1 MKPLERDRVEI
12 DRLDSEMAALF
23 AQRMTVVR
31 DVAARKQAEGL
42 PIRDADREQAVLER
56 NVGRIGDPDL
66 RPGYAAL
73 LRHQMAV
80 SRAYQEKLFSRADLC
95 VHQADAVCPIYL
107 KNGALRDA
115 GRYLDLDRRV
125 CIVTDDGTPSEYAA
139 ALAEHCAAPLIVTV
153 PAGEGSKS
161 VAVWADLLQR
171 MQNAGLTRS
180 DCVAAVGGGVVG
192 DLAGFAAA
200 SYLRGIDCYQIPTTL
215 LAMADA
221 SVGGKTALNLGGV
234 KNAVGAF
241 HQPQAVL
248 IDTAALNTLSSR
260 QLANGMAE
268 LLKMA
273 LTSDPALFALLRQP
287 RPPLRDALL
296 RALTVKLAVVEQDE
310 RETGLRR
317 VLNFGHTLGH
327 GIEAACGGSLLHGEC
342 VGLGM
347 LPMCAPHLRPQVE
360 AALAALGLPIRA
372 EFDPEAALTAIA
384 HDKKAD
390 AGGIQTVRVDEVGR
404 WRFEPASLSDLRPM
418 LNELLLNR

>member
-1 MKPLERDRVEI
+1 MKPLERDRAEI
-12 DRLDSEMAALF
+12 DRLDAEMAALY

-80 SRAYQEKLFSRADLC
+80 SRAYQETLLSRADLC
-95 VHQADAVCPIYL
+95 VHLADAVCPIYL
-107 KNGALRDA
+107 KDGALQDA

-139 ALAEHCAAPLIVTV
+139 ALAEHCTAPLIVTV

-161 VAVWADLLQR
+161 VVIWADLLQR
-171 MQNAGLTRS
+171 MQDAGLTRS

-221 SVGGKTALNLGGV
+221 SVGGKTALNFGGV

-248 IDTAALNTLSSR
+248 IDTTVLKTLPSR

-327 GIEAACGGSLLHGEC
+327 GIEAACGGRLLHGEC

-360 AALAALGLPIRA
+360 AALTALGLPIRA

-384 HDKKAD
+384 HDKKSNAD
-390 AGGIQTVRVDEVGR
+390 GIQTVRVDEVGR
-404 WRFEPASLSDLRPM
+404 WRFESASLSDLRPM
-418 LNELLLNR
+418 LNGLLLNR

>member
-1 MKPLERDRVEI
+1 MKPLERDRAEI
-12 DRLDSEMAALF
+12 DRLDAEMAALY

-42 PIRDADREQAVLER
+42 PVRDAAREQVVLER
-56 NVGRIGDPDL
+56 NVCRIADPDL

-73 LRHQMAV
+73 LRRQMAV
-80 SRAYQEKLFSRADLC
+80 SRAYQEKLLSRADLC
-95 VHQADAVCPIYL
+95 VQLAETVCPIYL
-107 KNGALRDA
+107 KDGALHEAD
-115 GRYLDLDRRV
+115 RYLDLNRRV
-125 CIVTDDGTPSEYAA
+125 CIVTDNGTPSAYAA
-139 ALAEHCAAPLIVTV
+139 ALAARCASPLIVTV

-161 VAVWADLLQR
+161 VSVWADLLQR
-171 MQNAGLTRS
+171 MQSAGLKRC

-241 HQPQAVL
+241 RQPRAVL
-248 IDTAALNTLSSR
+248 IDTTVLKTLPPR
-260 QLANGMAE
+260 QLANGLAE
-268 LLKMA
+268 ILKMS

-287 RPPLRDALL
+287 LPPLRDALL
-296 RALTVKLAVVEQDE
+296 RALAVKLAVVEQDE
-310 RETGLRR
+310 REAALRR
-317 VLNFGHTLGH
+317 VLNFEHTLGH
-327 GIEAACGGSLLHGEC
+327 GIEAACGGKLLHGEC

-347 LPMCAPHLRPQVE
+347 LPMCAPHLRRQVE
-360 AALAALGLPIRA
+360 AALTDLGLPIRA
-372 EFDPEAALTAIA
+372 EFDPEIALSAIS

-390 AGGIQTVRVDEVGR
+390 AGGIQTVRVDEIGR
-404 WRFEPASLSDLRPM
+404 WHMEPASLSDLRPM
-418 LNELLLNR
+418 LNGLLLNR